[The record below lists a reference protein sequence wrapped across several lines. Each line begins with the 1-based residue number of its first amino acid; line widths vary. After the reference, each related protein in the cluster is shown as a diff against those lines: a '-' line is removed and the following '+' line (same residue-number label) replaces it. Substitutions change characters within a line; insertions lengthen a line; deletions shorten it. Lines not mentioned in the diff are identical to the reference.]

1 MAQHQHGADAGQP
14 FNSAC
19 IRGQAAAG
27 PHRSCWALGQ
37 GCMTFRECINVL
49 RKEIQVLPL
58 AEREKVEALLDS
70 GEGKLIVLEL
80 ERFEE
85 SGRLSSPTFKAAL
98 KDLYWSSR

>member
-1 MAQHQHGADAGQP
+1 M
-14 FNSAC
+14 
-19 IRGQAAAG
+19 
-27 PHRSCWALGQ
+27 
-37 GCMTFRECINVL
+37 
-49 RKEIQVLPL
+49 LPL

-70 GEGKLIVLEL
+70 GEGNLIVREL

>member
-1 MAQHQHGADAGQP
+1 MASPSGGGSLVWNVGAR
-14 FNSAC
+14 FS
-19 IRGQAAAG
+19 
-27 PHRSCWALGQ
+27 
-37 GCMTFRECINVL
+37 CMTFRDCINVL

-80 ERFEE
+80 ERLEA
-85 SGRLSSPTFKAAL
+85 SGRLSSPTFKATL

>member
-1 MAQHQHGADAGQP
+1 MGCVGALSP
-14 FNSAC
+14 
-19 IRGQAAAG
+19 AAAARLHVG
-27 PHRSCWALGQ
+27 ARFS
-37 GCMTFRECINVL
+37 CMTFRECINVL

-70 GEGKLIVLEL
+70 GEGNLIVLEL
-80 ERFEE
+80 ERFQE